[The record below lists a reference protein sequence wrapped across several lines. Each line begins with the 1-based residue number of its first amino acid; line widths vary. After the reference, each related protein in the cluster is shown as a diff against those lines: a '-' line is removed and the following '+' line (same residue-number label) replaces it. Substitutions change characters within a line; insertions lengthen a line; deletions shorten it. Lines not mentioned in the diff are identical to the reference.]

1 MTAALQERRLESRY
15 RAALK
20 ARADWLESLEP
31 GDAAHLVVS
40 LPDGD
45 VTYAATVGSIDVD
58 KIMLFV
64 AGGFPGAF
72 VWRQHGCYPPW
83 HCYIRPVDADAD
95 DFNPLAMIET
105 DWSAA

>member
-1 MTAALQERRLESRY
+1 MTRS
-15 RAALK
+15 
-20 ARADWLESLEP
+20 DWLESLEP
-31 GDAAHLVVS
+31 GDAVHLVVS

-95 DFNPLAMIET
+95 DFNPLAMIKT

>member
-1 MTAALQERRLESRY
+1 MKSALQERRDARY
-15 RAALK
+15 QTALK

-31 GDAAHLVVS
+31 GDSVHLVVS

-45 VTYAATVGSIDVD
+45 VTYAATVSSICVD
-58 KIMLFV
+58 KIMLV
-64 AGGFPGAF
+64 VGAYPGAF

-95 DFNPLAMIET
+95 DFNPLAMIKT

>member
-15 RAALK
+15 RTALK

-31 GDAAHLVVS
+31 GDSVHLVVS
-40 LPDGD
+40 LPDSD
-45 VTYAATVGSIDVD
+45 VTYAATVGSICAD

-83 HCYIRPVDADAD
+83 HCYIKPVDANAD
-95 DFNPLAMIET
+95 DLNPLTAIKT